1 VTTRTLVLLR
11 HAKAANPPAV
21 ADIDRPLTAR
31 GHADAAAAGAWL
43 SHRGFVPDLVVC
55 SPSRRTRETWHG
67 VALALTSAPDVR
79 YDDEV
84 YAASARDLLDLVCS
98 VDDAT
103 VTVLMVGH
111 NPGISQLSTLLGDT
125 GDTGDTGDAEDL
137 RTAGAAVHRF
147 DGHWAECTQGSAN
160 LVTTHTARA

>member
-1 VTTRTLVLLR
+1 MTTRTLVLLR

-43 SHRGFVPDLVVC
+43 SHRGFVPELVVC

-67 VALALTSAPDVR
+67 VALALTTAPDVR

-84 YAASARDLLDLVCS
+84 YAASARDLLDLVCA
-98 VDDAT
+98 VDDAA
-103 VTVLMVGH
+103 VTVLVVGH
-111 NPGISQLSTLLGDT
+111 NPGVSQLSMLLD
-125 GDTGDTGDAEDL
+125 DNADVDDL
-137 RTAGAAVHRF
+137 RTAGTAVHRF
-147 DGHWAECTQGSAN
+147 DGHWAECTQGSAK